1 MFENVGID
9 ALSALFLIYAAL
21 AASALSAVVHMVL
34 QLLIRDDHLGW
45 REALGSSIAIASVV
59 GVLGLLPALFQWR
72 SDIVGVAVVTF
83 VLALAGL
90 SSGALLGRA
99 SGWLLKRLIRLI

>member
-9 ALSALFLIYAAL
+9 ALSALFLIYATL

-34 QLLIRDDHLGW
+34 QLMIRDDHLAW

-59 GVLGLLPALFQWR
+59 GVLSLLPALFQWR
-72 SDIVGVAVVTF
+72 SDIVGAAVVTF
-83 VLALAGL
+83 VLALAGI
-90 SSGALLGRA
+90 SSGALLGRG